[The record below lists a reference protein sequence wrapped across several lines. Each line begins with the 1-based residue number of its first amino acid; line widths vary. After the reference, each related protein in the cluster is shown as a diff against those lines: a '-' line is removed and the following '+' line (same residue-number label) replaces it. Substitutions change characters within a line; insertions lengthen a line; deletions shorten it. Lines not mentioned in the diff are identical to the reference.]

1 MRKSTNIFL
10 IILLLAIICTSF
22 FTHHNFSHSFLCP
35 INKFPQSKELALVHN
50 FYSVSTSII
59 YTLSNNFT
67 SDEGLKK
74 LERAWKFYSS
84 LNIHSL
90 QIKKNQKNQI
100 TINFS
105 GHICCTLFLKWKKKW
120 KIFSFYLICSFF
132 ILRKVLTWKIIAH
145 TNSWITFFFFSVRIF
160 VKWAFP
166 KSEHFLHAPIE
177 SAL

>member
-74 LERAWKFYSS
+74 QERAWKFYSS

-105 GHICCTLFLKWKKKW
+105 GHICCTLFLKWKKKM
-120 KIFSFYLICSFF
+120 KNFF
-132 ILRKVLTWKIIAH
+132 ILLNMFFLHPTESVNLKNHSTH
-145 TNSWITFFFFSVRIF
+145 QFMDNFFFFSVRIF